1 MTRTT
6 TRASF
11 ALLTTLAVGLA
22 GCGTEKT
29 ATTPAAT
36 TAAAASA
43 TTAAA
48 GAATTAAA
56 ATTATTAAAAPKADL
71 KMGPGMTATEIKL
84 GVITDET
91 GTYAA
96 LGKGTV
102 QGLNLFWDEQNAAGG
117 VCGRKVTFVKRD
129 AGYDVQKAVAAYN
142 EIKDQV
148 LALQQQLGSPM
159 TTALLPQIDAD
170 KMMTSPVSWASN
182 LLASK
187 YIVMAGTPY
196 SVEMIDGI
204 DFLMREKGLK
214 AGDKV
219 GMIYANS
226 EYGKNG
232 LLGATIMA
240 KARGFELLGEA
251 VDSKAGE
258 ATAQMSK
265 FKDAGVKAV
274 LLTHS
279 PKMTA
284 SVLPWAVA
292 NGLNVPFLGSNPT
305 WDPEFLKGPAKDALV
320 SNFYVAQSASTFTD
334 AGAGPTK
341 VRELFTKKYPTVEPQ
356 NSVTFGYG
364 QADIFFQIMKKACDL
379 GDMSRDGLATAFTQM
394 KAIDTGGIL
403 SPIDYSNPGQA
414 PAREVIVA
422 SPDAGAKG
430 GLKQLT
436 PLFSAPEAKAFTLD
450 KQAIPVATTAAA
462 ATTVAPT
469 TVVPV
474 ASS

>member
-6 TRASF
+6 SRAGF

-29 ATTPAAT
+29 ATAPAATTTTTT

-56 ATTATTAAAAPKADL
+56 ETTAAATTAAAAPKADL

-129 AGYDVQKAVAAYN
+129 AGYDVQKAVAACN
-142 EIKDQV
+142 EIKDSV

-204 DFLMREKGLK
+204 DFLMKEKGLK
-214 AGDKV
+214 AGD
-219 GMIYANS
+219 
-226 EYGKNG
+226 
-232 LLGATIMA
+232 
-240 KARGFELLGEA
+240 
-251 VDSKAGE
+251 
-258 ATAQMSK
+258 
-265 FKDAGVKAV
+265 
-274 LLTHS
+274 
-279 PKMTA
+279 
-284 SVLPWAVA
+284 
-292 NGLNVPFLGSNPT
+292 
-305 WDPEFLKGPAKDALV
+305 
-320 SNFYVAQSASTFTD
+320 
-334 AGAGPTK
+334 
-341 VRELFTKKYPTVEPQ
+341 
-356 NSVTFGYG
+356 
-364 QADIFFQIMKKACDL
+364 
-379 GDMSRDGLATAFTQM
+379 
-394 KAIDTGGIL
+394 
-403 SPIDYSNPGQA
+403 
-414 PAREVIVA
+414 
-422 SPDAGAKG
+422 
-430 GLKQLT
+430 
-436 PLFSAPEAKAFTLD
+436 
-450 KQAIPVATTAAA
+450 
-462 ATTVAPT
+462 
-469 TVVPV
+469 
-474 ASS
+474 

>member
-1 MTRTT
+1 MIRTT
-6 TRASF
+6 SRARV
-11 ALLTTLAVGLA
+11 ALLTVLAVGLS
-22 GCGTEKT
+22 GCGTAKT
-29 ATTPAAT
+29 TTAPAAT
-36 TAAAASA
+36 K
-43 TTAAA
+43 
-48 GAATTAAA
+48 GA
-56 ATTATTAAAAPKADL
+56 L

-96 LGKGTV
+96 LGKGTGE
-102 QGLNLFWDEQNAAGG
+102 GLNLFWDEQNAAGG

-129 AGYDVQKAVAAYN
+129 AGYDVPRAVAAYN

-196 SVEMIDGI
+196 SLEMMNGV
-204 DFLMREKGLK
+204 DFLMKEKGLK

-232 LLGATIMA
+232 FLGAAKMANARGLLLLGQ
-240 KARGFELLGEA
+240 A
-251 VDSKAGE
+251 VDSKAAE
-258 ATAQMSK
+258 ATAQMAR
-265 FKDAGVKAV
+265 FKDEGVKAV

-284 SVLPWAVA
+284 SVVSWAVA
-292 NGLNVPFLGSNPT
+292 NGLDVPFLGSNPT

-320 SNFYVAQSASTFTD
+320 SNFYVAQSASTFNDT
-334 AGAGPTK
+334 GAGPSK
-341 VRELFTKKYPTVEPQ
+341 VRDLYLKKFPTAEPQ
-356 NSVTFGYG
+356 NSVTYGYG
-364 QADIFFQIMKKACDL
+364 QADIFFQILKKACEL
-379 GDMSRDGLATAFTQM
+379 GDMSRDGLAAAFLQM

-403 SPIDYSNPGQA
+403 SPIDYSNPGQP
-414 PAREVIVA
+414 PARDVIVA
-422 SPDAGAKG
+422 SPDLGTKG

-436 PLFSAPEAKAFTLD
+436 PLFSAPEVKTLALD
-450 KQAIPVATTAAA
+450 KQDIPA
-462 ATTVAPT
+462 ATSPAPAPAST
-469 TVVPV
+469 TVKPVP
-474 ASS
+474 SS

>member
-1 MTRTT
+1 MKRSRSTMRVV
-6 TRASF
+6 AVISV
-11 ALLTTLAVGLA
+11 LVLAA
-22 GCGTEKT
+22 ACGTESD
-29 ATTPAAT
+29 PAAETGSAGGT
-36 TAAAASA
+36 TVAGSG
-43 TTAAA
+43 AA
-48 GAATTAAA
+48 GNS
-56 ATTATTAAAAPKADL
+56 APASGGEVKA
-71 KMGPGMTATEIKL
+71 GPGVTDTEITL
-84 GVITDET
+84 GIITDET

-102 QGLNLFWDEQNAAGG
+102 QGTNLFWDEQNANGG
-117 VCGRKVTFVKRD
+117 VCGRQVKFIKRD

-196 SVEMIDGI
+196 AVEMINGI
-204 DFLMREKGLK
+204 QYLIDEKGLK

-232 LLGATIMA
+232 FVGAQVMA
-240 KARGFELLGEA
+240 EAKGFELIGEA

-258 ATAQMSK
+258 APAQMTK
-265 FKDAGVKAV
+265 FKEAGVKFI

-284 SVLPWAVA
+284 SV
-292 NGLNVPFLGSNPT
+292 VPFAVSNGMEDVLFMGSNPT
-305 WDPEFLKGPAKDALV
+305 WDPEYLNGPAKDALV
-320 SNFYVAQSASTFTD
+320 SNYFVVQSAATFNDTTP
-334 AGAGPTK
+334 GPTK
-341 VRELFTKKYPTVEPQ
+341 VREAFLAKFPDEQPQ

-364 QADIFFQIMKKACDL
+364 QAMIFHQILEKACENGDL
-379 GDMSRDGLATAFTQM
+379 TRDGLAEAFLSMT
-394 KAIDTGGIL
+394 AIDTGGIL
-403 SPIDYSNPGQA
+403 SPIDYSTPGQA
-414 PAREVIVA
+414 PSREDIVA
-422 SPDAGAKG
+422 QPNTEEPG

-436 PLFSAPEAKAFTLD
+436 PLFAAPEAMSFTLD
-450 KQAIPVATTAAA
+450 EQAIPVPESS
-462 ATTVAPT
+462 VAPT
-469 TVVPV
+469 TTT
-474 ASS
+474 

>member
-6 TRASF
+6 LRAGF
-11 ALLTTLAVGLA
+11 ALLTLFAVGLA
-22 GCGTEKT
+22 GCGAAKT
-29 ATTPAAT
+29 VT
-36 TAAAASA
+36 ASA
-43 TTAAA
+43 A
-48 GAATTAAA
+48 
-56 ATTATTAAAAPKADL
+56 KKDEL

-96 LGKGTV
+96 LGKGT
-102 QGLNLFWDEQNAAGG
+102 GEGITLFWDEQNAAGG

-129 AGYDVQKAVAAYN
+129 AGYEVPRAVAAYN

-196 SVEMIDGI
+196 SLEMMNGI
-204 DFLMREKGLK
+204 DFLMKEKGLQT
-214 AGDKV
+214 GDKV

-232 LLGATIMA
+232 FLGAAKMA
-240 KARGFELLGEA
+240 KARGLVVIGVA
-251 VDSKAGE
+251 VDSKAAE
-258 ATAQMSK
+258 ATEQMSK
-265 FKDAGVKAV
+265 FKNADVKAV

-284 SVLPWAVA
+284 SVVQWAVA

-305 WDPEFLKGPAKDALV
+305 WDPDLLKGPAKDALV
-320 SNFYVAQSASTFTD
+320 SNFYVAQSASTFNDT
-334 AGAGPTK
+334 GAGPSK
-341 VRELFTKKYPTVEPQ
+341 VRDLFTKKYPTVEPQ
-356 NSVTFGYG
+356 NSVTYGYG
-364 QADIFFQIMKKACDL
+364 QADIFFQILKKACDL
-379 GDMSRDGLATAFTQM
+379 GDMSRDGLAAAFSQM

-403 SPIDYSNPGQA
+403 SPIDYSTPGQP
-414 PAREVIVA
+414 PARDVIVA
-422 SPDAGAKG
+422 SPDLNTKG

-436 PLFSAPEAKAFTLD
+436 PLFSAPEVKTLKLD
-450 KQAIPVATTAAA
+450 EQDIPPATTPSPAAA
-462 ATTVAPT
+462 APATTVAPT
-469 TVVPV
+469 TVKPV